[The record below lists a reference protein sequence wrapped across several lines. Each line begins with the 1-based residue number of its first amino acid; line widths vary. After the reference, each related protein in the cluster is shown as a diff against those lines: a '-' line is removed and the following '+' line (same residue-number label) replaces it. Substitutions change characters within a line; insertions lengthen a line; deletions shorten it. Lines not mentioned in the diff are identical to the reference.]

1 MRRAPKKAAIVIFP
15 EPDAGI
21 APTRSNGQPVKDA
34 AERKAT
40 GRGGPL
46 RLGRSAARKKEIA
59 RNQSGAKTR
68 TLAIN
73 SELSYDLTT

>member
-21 APTRSNGQPVKDA
+21 APTRSNDQPVKDA

-46 RLGRSAARKKEIA
+46 RLGRSAARKEKT